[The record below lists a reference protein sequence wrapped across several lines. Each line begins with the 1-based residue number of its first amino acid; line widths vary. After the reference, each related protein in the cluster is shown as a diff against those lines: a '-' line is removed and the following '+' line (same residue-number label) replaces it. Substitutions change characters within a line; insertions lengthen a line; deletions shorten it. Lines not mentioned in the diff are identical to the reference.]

1 MLTSPSSP
9 SSSNFKSHALLR
21 LEEAKQILIDVES
34 MQTVGLPRLHQE
46 KSQYHESIQKARL
59 ELNVIG
65 SQIDQAK
72 NELNALNNAL
82 QQQKASRTAA
92 TADTCRIIPHDD
104 KSSSTES
111 NLDSPALF
119 SQKLDVPLED
129 ILEPSHIATD
139 HGNGADSAA
148 ASPKEGHNVVVMMED
163 VAMELEANRES
174 TTMSSSSSLT
184 TSSLDSPISSAS
196 SSTNNKDRVYRRR
209 RQRKSGKQQLQSP
222 KKWRRMIRT
231 HRLQSIWLGDS

>member
-34 MQTVGLPRLHQE
+34 MQTVDLPRLHQE
-46 KSQYHESIQKARL
+46 KSQYHESIQKAGL

-82 QQQKASRTAA
+82 QQQKAARTAA
-92 TADTCRIIPHDD
+92 TAATCRIPHDD

-111 NLDSPALF
+111 NLDSPARF
-119 SQKLDVPLED
+119 SQKLVVPVKD
-129 ILEPSHIATD
+129 ISEPAQIVMD

-163 VAMELEANRES
+163 VAMVLEANRES

-184 TSSLDSPISSAS
+184 TSSFNSSLWSAS
-196 SSTNNKDRVYRRR
+196 LLGTNNKDRVHRR
-209 RQRKSGKQQLQSP
+209 RQQRKSSQQQLQSP